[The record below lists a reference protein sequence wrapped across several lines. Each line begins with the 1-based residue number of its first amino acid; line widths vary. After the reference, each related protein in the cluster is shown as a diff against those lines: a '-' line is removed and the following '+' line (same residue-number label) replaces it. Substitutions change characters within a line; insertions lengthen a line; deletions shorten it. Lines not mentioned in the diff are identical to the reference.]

1 MKKTVK
7 KKLSLMRE
15 TLGRLDDLSLS
26 TVAGGSRFSQTEP
39 SCNGTCVTE
48 CTACASCH
56 GGCG

>member
-26 TVAGGSRFSQTEP
+26 VAAGGSRQSLTEP
-39 SCNGTCVTE
+39 TCGGTCFTE
-48 CTACASCH
+48 CTVCASCH
-56 GGCG
+56 GGC